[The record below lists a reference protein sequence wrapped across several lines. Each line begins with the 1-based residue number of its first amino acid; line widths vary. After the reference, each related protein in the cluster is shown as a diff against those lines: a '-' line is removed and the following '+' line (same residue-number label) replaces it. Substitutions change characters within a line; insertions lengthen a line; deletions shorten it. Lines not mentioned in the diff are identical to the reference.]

1 MIRYNRGERMWKYLR
16 KFFIVVLLLTSLFQL
31 SAEPSFHVDWD
42 KLDNNLNTIE
52 LNLNQLQIDNQ
63 NLQTQLINAGN
74 QLSEQIK
81 YSANQQIQYKILEDN
96 YEKLEKTTRIWKV
109 CFLTAT
115 TVCVVETVIL
125 IIGRTK

>member
-1 MIRYNRGERMWKYLR
+1 MNWLR
-16 KFFIVVLLLTSLFQL
+16 KLFIIVLLFTLCFRL
-31 SAEPSFHVDWD
+31 SAEPCFKVDWD

-52 LNLNQLQIDNQ
+52 LNFQQLKTENSNLQI
-63 NLQTQLINAGN
+63 LLTNAGN

-96 YEKLEKTTRIWKV
+96 YKRLEKITKIWKV

-115 TVCVVETVIL
+115 TVCVIET
-125 IIGRTK
+125 IIIVYNRREY